1 MGSALSIARSLI
13 NETCV
18 DEWPASR
25 LAALTPEKEPP
36 ADAHP
41 EFFTGVG
48 GVTLSLYVIYV

>member
-1 MGSALSIARSLI
+1 MGSALAIALSLI
-13 NETCV
+13 HETYV
-18 DEWPASR
+18 DEWSASR
-25 LAALTPEKEPP
+25 LSALTPEKEPP